1 MARRGAR
8 FCARLAPQRSDPRTK
23 AMTESDANENVF
35 ADDVCDEALEAAG
48 TTPFGMP
55 TLMHASYCFTCGTDV
70 TRN

>member
-1 MARRGAR
+1 
-8 FCARLAPQRSDPRTK
+8 
-23 AMTESDANENVF
+23 MTESDANENVF